1 MSKPDKGCVCVT
13 GAAGGLGV
21 ALVERL
27 LDDGYSVSAWDLAEG
42 LLANIKSERLIFE
55 ELDTRDRAAM
65 QAAVTRAMQRFGNIY
80 GLVCM
85 AGIYRTQNFLEID
98 EATWDQHFSVNLKG
112 TLLACQTVLPVLRA
126 QKAGSI
132 VVFSSSLARTGG
144 MKSAAY
150 SASKGGILGLMRSM
164 ALDVAADG
172 IRVNAVSPAIA
183 DTAMPRA
190 VMDAGVM
197 EARAASN
204 PMKRIGTPADMSEA
218 TLFLLDRE
226 NAFMTGQDLRVNG
239 GGLLF

>member
-1 MSKPDKGCVCVT
+1 VSKPDLGCVCVT
-13 GAAGGLGV
+13 GASGGLGV
-21 ALVERL
+21 AVVQHL
-27 LDDGYSVSAWDLAEG
+27 LEAGYSVSAWDLAEG
-42 LLANIKSERLIFE
+42 PLAALKSERLIFE
-55 ELDTRDRAAM
+55 VIDTRERTAM
-65 QAAVTRAMQRFGNIY
+65 EAAVKRAQQRFGSLY

-85 AGIYRTQNFLEID
+85 AGIYRTQSFLEID
-98 EATWDQHFSVNLKG
+98 EATWDQHFSINLKG
-112 TLLACQTVLPVLRA
+112 TLLACQSVLPVMRA
-126 QKAGSI
+126 QKGGSI

-144 MKSAAY
+144 MRSAAY
-150 SASKGGILGLMRSM
+150 SATKGGILGLMRSM

-190 VMDAGVM
+190 NMAAEIL

-204 PMKRIGTPADMSEA
+204 PMKRIGTPQDMAQA

>member
-65 QAAVTRAMQRFGNIY
+65 QAAVMRAMQRFGNIY

-85 AGIYRTQNFLEID
+85 AGIYRTQNFLQID